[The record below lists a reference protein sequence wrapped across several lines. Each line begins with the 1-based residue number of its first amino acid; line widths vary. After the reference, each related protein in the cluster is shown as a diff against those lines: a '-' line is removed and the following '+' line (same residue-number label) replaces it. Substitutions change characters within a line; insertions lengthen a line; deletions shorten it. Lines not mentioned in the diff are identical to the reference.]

1 LGAKHSTRNSHKPN
15 RPQSHSKIIGR
26 PVSGEFKMVRP
37 KNKPR
42 KSSQTRVK
50 VKYGRI
56 AAICFVLLFAFW
68 SIKPLFSRIEQKQEQ
83 VKLEKQLAQIKK
95 DNQKL
100 REEVNYANSNDYV
113 EQEARSLGLS
123 KPNEEVVVVVPQG
136 NKEKLKAKE
145 NKVEKNDEK
154 KASNSMWD
162 RIIDFISNVF

>member
-1 LGAKHSTRNSHKPN
+1 MIT
-15 RPQSHSKIIGR
+15 GR
-26 PVSGEFKMVRP
+26 PTSGEFKVVLP

-42 KSSQTRVK
+42 KSSKARVK

-56 AAICFVLLFAFW
+56 AVICFVLLFAFW
-68 SIKPLFSRIEQKQEQ
+68 SIKPLFNRVEQKQEQ
-83 VKLEKQLAQIKK
+83 VKFEKQLAQIKK
-95 DNQKL
+95 ENQKL

-136 NKEKLKAKE
+136 SKEKLKAKE

-154 KASNSMWD
+154 QTSNSMWD
-162 RIIDFISNVF
+162 RLIDIISSVF

>member
-1 LGAKHSTRNSHKPN
+1 MRKSYKTN
-15 RPQSHSKIIGR
+15 RSQSHGKIIGR
-26 PVSGEFKMVRP
+26 PTGGEFKVVLP

-42 KSSQTRVK
+42 KSSKARVK

-56 AAICFVLLFAFW
+56 AVICFVLLFAFW
-68 SIKPLFSRIEQKQEQ
+68 SIKPLFNRVEQKQEQ
-83 VKLEKQLAQIKK
+83 AKLEKQLAQIKK
-95 DNQKL
+95 ENRKL

-162 RIIDFISNVF
+162 RLIDIISSVF